1 MASIPTTGPS
11 YPMASLYVGD
21 LHQDVTEA
29 MLFEKFSTAG
39 PVLSIRVCRDMITRR
54 SLGYAYVNFQQP
66 ADAERALDTM
76 NFDIMKGRP
85 IRIMWSQRDPSLRKS
100 GVGNVFLKNLDK
112 SIDNKAMFDTFSA
125 FGNILSCKVATDEA
139 GNSKG
144 YGFVHFETEDAA
156 NQAIQKVNGMLLNGK
171 KVFVGKFI
179 PRKQREK
186 ELGEKARRFTNVF
199 VKNFGEDLDDEKLS
213 EMFSKFG
220 KITSC
225 KVMTSDDGKG
235 KGFGFVAFE
244 DAESAEKAVEEL
256 HNKEING
263 KVLYVGRAQKKGERQ
278 IELKKKFEALKM
290 ERINRYQGV
299 NLYVKNLDDS
309 IDDERLRKEFAPF
322 GTITSAKVMTDDS
335 RSKGFGFVCFSSPEE
350 ATKAVTEMNGRIVGS
365 KPLYVALAQRK
376 EDRKAHLA
384 SQYMQRMANLRMQQ
398 MGPQMFPPGAAAAAA
413 TGSFYLPTIAQAQR
427 FYPPAQ
433 LPHQVRGPSR
443 WPGAAVGPGAGP
455 LRGPAGPHAGFPAAQ
470 GMQGF
475 RPRGPP
481 QTFRQGFRP
490 QQPGMSPAMGAPRP
504 IAGPP
509 GAGAGG
515 VAPPPT
521 QPNAAAVAALQAAAA
536 AGVGPGGPAV
546 PGAMGPRGVV
556 PGGPMG
562 AAGPGAP
569 FKYTPTMRNPPQPGQ
584 PPMPVPGPGGA
595 GVPQAQAQQAIAI
608 QGQEPLTTSM
618 LAAATPQEQKQMLG
632 ERLFP
637 LIRAMHA
644 ELAGKITGML
654 LEIDNSELLHML
666 EHQESLK
673 AKVEEAIAVL
683 QAHHAKAQMGGPQ
696 PARPQ
701 AAGMKE
707 E

>member
-1 MASIPTTGPS
+1 
-11 YPMASLYVGD
+11 MASLYVGD

-100 GVGNVFLKNLDK
+100 GVGNIFMKNLDK
-112 SIDNKAMFDTFSA
+112 SIDNKAMYDTFSA
-125 FGNILSCKVATDEA
+125 FGNILSCKVATDET

-186 ELGEKARRFTNVF
+186 EMGEKARKFTNVF
-199 VKNFGEDLDDEKLS
+199 VKNFGEDLNDDRLA
-213 EMFSKFG
+213 EMFTNYG

-225 KVMTSDDGKG
+225 RVMTSEEGKG

-244 DAESAEKAVEEL
+244 DATNAERAVEEL

-278 IELKKKFEALKM
+278 MELKKKFEALKM
-290 ERINRYQGV
+290 ERLNRYQGV

-322 GTITSAKVMTDDS
+322 GTITSAKVMSDET

-413 TGSFYLPTIAQAQR
+413 AATGSFYLPTIAQAQR

-433 LPHQVRGPSR
+433 MPHQVRGPSR
-443 WPGAAVGPGAGP
+443 WPGAPGAPGGGP
-455 LRGPAGPHAGFPAAQ
+455 MRGVGPAGPHPAFPGQGMQ

-481 QTFRQGFRP
+481 QAFRQQGFRP
-490 QQPGMSPAMGAPRP
+490 HQPQMGPGMGRPMGPG
-504 IAGPP
+504 GPP
-509 GAGAGG
+509 PQ
-515 VAPPPT
+515 PP
-521 QPNAAAVAALQAAAA
+521 NVAAMQAAAA
-536 AGVGPGGPAV
+536 ASIPPGSV
-546 PGAMGPRGVV
+546 PVRGVV
-556 PGGPMG
+556 PAN
-562 AAGPGAP
+562 AAPY
-569 FKYTPTMRNPPQPGQ
+569 KYTPTMRNPPQAGQMPQPAGPGAPQ
-584 PPMPVPGPGGA
+584 PP
-595 GVPQAQAQQAIAI
+595 QAQQAVVIG
-608 QGQEPLTTSM
+608 GQEPLTPSM
-618 LAAATPQEQKQMLG
+618 LAAATSQEQKQMLG

-637 LIRAMHA
+637 LIRNMNS

-666 EHQESLK
+666 EHHESLK

-683 QAHHAKAQMGGPQ
+683 QAHHAKATMPQ
-696 PARPQ
+696 QPSRP
-701 AAGMKE
+701 GMKE